1 MINQTPQQTLQP
13 RRKLL
18 VAAMVLC
25 CIVAGF
31 ARTAESSEVSPATP
45 AEYMIYQYPDV
56 SLLIRID
63 AVGVEFESR
72 IYDSDR
78 ALIKA
83 SHVPSRRIGPVYQFI
98 DAVNT
103 SRQLMIEV
111 TPAHPTDRARIVL
124 EMVQLPEDS
133 RTSALQAEAF
143 RLMSR
148 AADSTSASDS
158 STWAMKTYTFKR
170 AAEAFAMQ
178 GWEKLKLWNEYFVA
192 HLVYHKLQDRL
203 SAIELAQEVQ
213 VAARKAGFGVIE
225 LSALQLE
232 GTALLAESD
241 VSTGLSP
248 AQKFTE
254 AHRVFKL
261 ASELAEDLGF
271 ESEQALALF
280 SDGAAW
286 EQQENYQRALEQYR
300 MALGFAIEAGDTEL
314 ANRIRNSAAFAYETQ
329 GSISG
334 AIEMLDQ
341 IADELSEKDASRELA
356 QSLYE
361 KGRILNKH
369 YRFRE
374 ASDALSEALSL
385 LESVDSIDESAQSGL
400 ALGQAYYGM
409 GLMDKAVRTLRESML
424 RLPATGHETELERA
438 LGILAAAY
446 RYQHN
451 FDAMNNARA
460 EQEVFITTGV
470 QRMEYLYERAQ
481 DSLSLPVPDI
491 SAARSLLI
499 QSRQLA
505 QASGN
510 TLFAHRGL
518 MSLCSEASGKSVVAR
533 ECSRDN
539 LRRSFDFLTAAGNPT
554 IDLEVRVA
562 WSGIHRREG
571 RLEQAIEMMSDVV
584 ARMRYFRHVLPG
596 VLGAWYWENRGRV
609 FSEYMSMV
617 LKQGFQ
623 GDNAAG
629 DGRQA
634 LFALERLRTIVSAD
648 SGRNS
653 ASSRAASTEQSERI
667 RSLLA
672 IRESTLNETTVL
684 PQPSIIVEV
693 LNEGRENFYASNPD
707 LELGNLNGLL
717 GHLPAEAAVLTY
729 YFSSDE
735 VYAIVASRSRV
746 QLFRLSEPGEI
757 RYGLTELQK
766 SLRNP
771 ATIEHSRLTSLGE
784 LMLAPF
790 SDSLPELIYLMP
802 GGPVNGIP
810 FDLLV
815 LDDRYLAEQHNI
827 LMLMSLSA
835 LEGTGSQ
842 VDISAIKQ
850 FFLAGNPDIKR
861 EVFNYDQEMSAEIRA
876 ITDIFVGP
884 ALHIVQGTALRR
896 DEFQDERF
904 EKADVI
910 HLAIPG
916 LVSLEFPQQSKLM
929 LSGTLEHPGTEFLS
943 PRDFQDRRFDASL
956 AVLSSTR
963 VHGSSVSSFNGY
975 LGFVSDLLQSG
986 VGSVVASLWLLE
998 DADLA
1003 NFMNV
1008 FYRNLSEN
1016 PSIPLA
1022 LLKTKRQIL
1031 ARPETQNFSVWA
1043 GFQVYI
1049 D

>member
-1 MINQTPQQTLQP
+1 
-13 RRKLL
+13 
-18 VAAMVLC
+18 VAAAVVLC
-25 CIVAGF
+25 LFVVGF
-31 ARTAESSEVSPATP
+31 TRTAEASEVSPANP
-45 AEYMIYQYPDV
+45 AEYMIYQYPGV

-63 AVGVEFESR
+63 ALGVEFESR
-72 IYDSDR
+72 IYDPER
-78 ALIKA
+78 ALIRA
-83 SHVPSRRIGPVYQFI
+83 SRVPSRRIGPVYQFI

-103 SRQLMIEV
+103 SRQLMIEI
-111 TPAHPTDRARIVL
+111 TPVHPTDRARIVL

-143 RLMSR
+143 QLMSR
-148 AADSTSASDS
+148 AADSTSAVDS

-170 AAEAFAMQ
+170 AAEAFALQ
-178 GWEKLKLWNEYFVA
+178 GWEELKLWNEYFVA
-192 HLVYHKLQDRL
+192 HLVFYKLQDRL
-203 SAIELAQEVQ
+203 SAIELAQDVQ
-213 VAARKAGFGVIE
+213 VAARKAGFGEIE

-241 VSTGLSP
+241 VGTGLSP
-248 AQKFTE
+248 AQKFAE
-254 AHRVFKL
+254 AHRVFQR

-300 MALGFAIEAGDTEL
+300 MALGFAIGAGDSEL

-341 IADELSEKDASRELA
+341 IGDELSEKDATRELA

-369 YRFRE
+369 YRFHE
-374 ASDALSEALSL
+374 AADALTEALSL
-385 LESVDSIDESAQSGL
+385 LESIDSIDESAQAGL

-409 GLMDKAVRTLRESML
+409 GLMDKTVGTLRESKA
-424 RLPATGHETELERA
+424 RIAAAGHEAELEKA
-438 LGILAAAY
+438 LGTLAAVH

-451 FDAMNNARA
+451 FDAMKSART
-460 EQEVFITTGV
+460 EQEVFITTRV
-470 QRMEYLYERAQ
+470 QRMEYLFERAL
-481 DSLSLPVPDI
+481 DSLSLSVPDI

-505 QASGN
+505 ESSGN
-510 TLFAHRGL
+510 SLFAHRGL
-518 MSLCSEASGKSVVAR
+518 LSLCSVTSGESAAAR
-533 ECSRDN
+533 ECGAGN
-539 LRRSFDFLTAAGNPT
+539 VRRSFDFLIAAGSPT
-554 IDLEVRVA
+554 IDLEARIA
-562 WSGIHRREG
+562 WSKIQHRKG
-571 RLEQAIEMMSDVV
+571 RFTQAIDGMSEVV
-584 ARMRYFRHVLPG
+584 ARLRYFRHVLPG
-596 VLGAWYWENRGRV
+596 VLGAWYWENRGRI

-617 LKQGFQ
+617 LKQAFQ
-623 GDNAAG
+623 GSGAAG
-629 DGRQA
+629 DGRQT
-634 LFALERLRTIVSAD
+634 LFALERMRTIVSAD
-648 SGRNS
+648 SAGNS
-653 ASSRAASTEQSERI
+653 AASFAASTGHSERI
-667 RSLLA
+667 RSMLA
-672 IRESTLNETTVL
+672 VRESALNEAAAL
-684 PQPSIIVEV
+684 PQPTMMVEV
-693 LNEGRENFYASNPD
+693 LNESRENFNASDPD
-707 LELGNLNGLL
+707 LELGTLNGLL
-717 GHLPAEAAVLTY
+717 GHLPADAAVLTY

-735 VYAIVASRSRV
+735 VYAIVASQSGVR
-746 QLFRLSEPGEI
+746 LFRLPQPGEI
-757 RYGLTELQK
+757 QFGLTELQK

-771 ATIEHSRLTSLGE
+771 ATIEHSRLVSLGE
-784 LMLAPF
+784 LMLAPL
-790 SDSLPELIYLMP
+790 SHSLPELVYLLP

-815 LDDRYLAEQHNI
+815 LDDRYLAEQHHV

-835 LEGTGSQ
+835 LKDTGSQ
-842 VDISAIKQ
+842 VNISGIKQ
-850 FFLAGNPDIKR
+850 FFLAGNPDVKR
-861 EVFNYDQEMSAEIRA
+861 EVFNYDHEMSAEIRA

-884 ALHIVQGTALRR
+884 ALHIVQGTALRK

-904 EKADVI
+904 VKADVI
-910 HLAIPG
+910 HLAISG

-929 LSGTLEHPGTEFLS
+929 LSGTLEQPGTEFLS
-943 PRDFQDRRFDASL
+943 PRDFQDRRFNASL

-1003 NFMNV
+1003 NFMDA
-1008 FYRNLSEN
+1008 FYRNLAEN
-1016 PSIPLA
+1016 PNVPMA
-1022 LLKTKRQIL
+1022 LLKTKRQVL
-1031 ARPETQNFSVWA
+1031 ARPETQNVSVWA